1 MCWIICGW
9 CSLQATDNVISNF
22 KIYLW
27 WPENEDTCCR
37 QNLDVQ
43 VNYSIINFL
52 DAFNSHFVNKN
63 LKKLYR
69 WPVYCF
75 TFSKEDHINRKYFE
89 TFYFSLQQH
98 ASRCTGGDC
107 IFLPRCLS
115 FDIVKNLGIVFF
127 RNVISSVRTSF
138 RYFHKS
144 EGKSSPG
151 SEFNQM
157 SH

>member
-1 MCWIICGW
+1 MCWIIHGW

-37 QNLDVQ
+37 QNLDMQ

-52 DAFNSHFVNKN
+52 SVFKSHFVNTNKK
-63 LKKLYR
+63 KKLYR

-89 TFYFSLQQH
+89 TCYFSLQQH
-98 ASRCTGGDC
+98 ASRCTGGKC
-107 IFLPRCLS
+107 
-115 FDIVKNLGIVFF
+115 VFF
-127 RNVISSVRTSF
+127 ASL
-138 RYFHKS
+138 
-144 EGKSSPG
+144 P
-151 SEFNQM
+151 
-157 SH
+157 